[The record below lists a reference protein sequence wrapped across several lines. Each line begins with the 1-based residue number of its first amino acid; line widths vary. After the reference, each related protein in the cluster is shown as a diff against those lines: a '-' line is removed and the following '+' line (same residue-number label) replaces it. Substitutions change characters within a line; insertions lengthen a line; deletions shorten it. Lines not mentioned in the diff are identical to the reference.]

1 MFDFL
6 TPPLVTFVI
15 FYSIYCI
22 FDLFVRRK
30 ERMEIIERMG
40 DKLDPDLLKPS
51 FGFKGKINFSFS
63 SLKLGALL
71 TGIGLGI
78 FVGSILCV
86 FGNPQ
91 SNALT
96 QSIMGGSLLLFGG
109 LGLIVAFVIEL
120 KMSNKKNH

>member
-6 TPPLVTFVI
+6 AAPLVTFVVFYGI
-15 FYSIYCI
+15 FCI

-40 DKLDPDLLKPS
+40 DKLDPEVLKPS

-63 SLKLGALL
+63 SLKLGTLL

-78 FVGSILCV
+78 FVGSILCL

-91 SNALT
+91 SYALT
-96 QSIMGGSLLLFGG
+96 QSIMGGSVLLFGG
-109 LGLIVAFVIEL
+109 LGLIIAFVIEL
-120 KMSNKKNH
+120 KMSNKKNQ

>member
-6 TPPLVTFVI
+6 AAPLVTFVVFYGI
-15 FYSIYCI
+15 FCI

-40 DKLDPDLLKPS
+40 DKLDSDLLKPS

-71 TGIGLGI
+71 TGIGLGLFI
-78 FVGSILCV
+78 GSILCV
-86 FGNPQ
+86 YGNPQ
-91 SNALT
+91 SYSLT
-96 QSIMGGSLLLFGG
+96 QSIMGGSILLFGG
-109 LGLIVAFVIEL
+109 LGLIAAFVIEL
-120 KMSNKKNH
+120 KMSNKKNQ

>member
-1 MFDFL
+1 MFNFL
-6 TPPLVTFVI
+6 VPPLTTFAV

-40 DKLDPDLLKPS
+40 DKLDPELLKPS

-78 FVGSILCV
+78 FVGSILCA
-86 FGNPQ
+86 FGNLQ
-91 SNALT
+91 SETLT
-96 QSIMGGSLLLFGG
+96 QSIIGGSVLLFGG

-120 KMSNKKNH
+120 KISNKKNQ